1 MANLSNINNKFLVTT
16 GGNVLIGQTA
26 AVGTSKLQVTG
37 NATFAGNVII
47 HNSSNAPYIDFVENA
62 DTGDSKARI
71 TMDQIDTN
79 NGTLFFATE
88 NAGTLFNQV
97 KITQTGNLL
106 LSNDAASFN
115 TSNAKLNVLPASSGV
130 YQQWN
135 YSPSNDN
142 FSLKLKETVTVGNVR
157 YVFEQ
162 INNTTTY
169 PNTLVFNQGSIGIG
183 TDDPDYTLHL
193 LKSSGDTEMYINGQ
207 NGQSSLRMGLDARNW
222 QIKTAA
228 APYLWSL
235 NYVGTDVPLSNI
247 ITATVGGNVGIGQTN
262 PQFGLS
268 MAQGTGDRNRIGWND
283 GAGDKRASIICSS
296 STDALQ
302 FHTGTSDTEK
312 MRIGSDGSVTI
323 GSSTLTGPRSLTLL
337 SATNATNYD
346 INFQQAGTTNYG
358 RIRFTEGASDFQ
370 FVPQVGQGPNLTLQ
384 YGGNSFFSRG
394 NVGIGTTSPF
404 GKLSVNVTAGAP
416 ASSGN
421 MTNGLTVHNTNGG
434 RAIQLGIN
442 ESGGYTYLQ
451 SAYVNNAGV
460 AQPMA
465 FFTGATEKMRIDSSG
480 LTTIKR
486 TGITGVA
493 KADMTL
499 QIGYE
504 GNNGQNNL
512 IGFGYNAQ
520 TNIPAYIG
528 YTTTSGSGS
537 TKGDLVFGTRSVTTN
552 TAPSERMRI
561 DSSGIMH
568 IMGATPSVN
577 NSFQLQYNSTAG
589 TAEIYS
595 KSTGGNTSFEFYTS
609 DGGVTSKKLTIA
621 NDGTSTLEGHLYLK
635 SAANQGQLF
644 FGTADNQ
651 YEIFG
656 GGMWGYIGYNT
667 GGYHRFFT
675 SGTERMRI
683 TSGGNVDI
691 NANGGGAVGYGFRLA
706 KQSGYSQIYM
716 ETNATQAL
724 FIQRFYNPN
733 GNVGNIMVSGSATSY
748 LTSSDYR
755 LKENVVKMTGALDR
769 VSQLK
774 PSRFNFIADADKTVD
789 GFLAH
794 EVQEIVPEAITGEK
808 DAMQDE
814 EYEISP
820 AVYENVVHPAE
831 EAVYETIEHPAVEE
845 ELDDEGNVIVEGK
858 EAYTEE
864 VLVTEAKEEWTEKV
878 LVSEKVMGTRE
889 VPDYQGIDQSK
900 LVPLLVG
907 AIQELKAEIELLK
920 NK

>member
-1 MANLSNINNKFLVTT
+1 MALLTNINGKFSVSDAGAVRFNDAFTFPTVDGTANYVLKTNGSGQLAWAPDANTGTVTGSGT
-16 GGNVLIGQTA
+16 ANTMPVWTSASALGNSIITQPSSANVRVSGSSVYFSVTDTSAAARNIDIGHWVAGQTNIES
-26 AVGTSKLQVTG
+26 VGGILSIGTQ
-37 NATFAGNVII
+37 
-47 HNSSNAPYIDFVENA
+47 SNHDI
-62 DTGDSKARI
+62 
-71 TMDQIDTN
+71 
-79 NGTLFFATE
+79 
-88 NAGTLFNQV
+88 
-97 KITQTGNLL
+97 
-106 LSNDAASFN
+106 
-115 TSNAKLNVLPASSGV
+115 
-130 YQQWN
+130 
-135 YSPSNDN
+135 
-142 FSLKLKETVTVGNVR
+142 
-157 YVFEQ
+157 VFET
-162 INNTTTY
+162 N
-169 PNTLVFNQGSIGIG
+169 GS
-183 TDDPDYTLHL
+183 T
-193 LKSSGDTEMYINGQ
+193 K
-207 NGQSSLRMGLDARNW
+207 
-222 QIKTAA
+222 
-228 APYLWSL
+228 
-235 NYVGTDVPLSNI
+235 
-247 ITATVGGNVGIGQTN
+247 ATILANGNVGIGTN
-262 PQFGLS
+262 SPSSKLQVSGDAYVTEEFGQGVAIANKVTTYGAEFRS
-268 MAQGTGDRNRIGWND
+268 SGASAQVFFGRSGND
-283 GAGDKRASIICSS
+283 
-296 STDALQ
+296 
-302 FHTGTSDTEK
+302 
-312 MRIGSDGSVTI
+312 IGSGAI
-323 GSSTLTGPRSLTLL
+323 GADSSYVFRVWKPT
-337 SATNATNYD
+337 
-346 INFQQAGTTNYG
+346 
-358 RIRFTEGASDFQ
+358 DFSQ
-370 FVPQVGQGPNLTLQ
+370 PFVIEQG
-384 YGGNSFFSRG
+384 G

-434 RAIQLGIN
+434 RAIQLGVN

-656 GGMWGYIGYNT
+656 GGMWGYLGYNT

-683 TSGGNVDI
+683 TSSGTIFMHGLGGYTSSNADVRYATSSKELYYQTSSKRYKTNILNLENSLDKINKLRPVRYVDI
-691 NANGGGAVGYGFRLA
+691 N
-706 KQSGYSQIYM
+706 
-716 ETNATQAL
+716 T
-724 FIQRFYNPN
+724 
-733 GNVGNIMVSGSATSY
+733 
-748 LTSSDYR
+748 
-755 LKENVVKMTGALDR
+755 
-769 VSQLK
+769 
-774 PSRFNFIADADKTVD
+774 
-789 GFLAH
+789 
-794 EVQEIVPEAITGEK
+794 
-808 DAMQDE
+808 E
-814 EYEISP
+814 EP
-820 AVYENVVHPAE
+820 ACGLIAE
-831 EAVYETIEHPAVEE
+831 ETVEIIPEVVFTKEIEGFDKPQ
-845 ELDDEGNVIVEGK
+845 VEGIN
-858 EAYTEE
+858 Y
-864 VLVTEAKEEWTEKV
+864 
-878 LVSEKVMGTRE
+878 S
-889 VPDYQGIDQSK
+889 D
-900 LVPLLVG
+900 LVPFLIKS
-907 AIQELKAEIELLK
+907 IQELKAEIELLK